1 MLGAKDVAVEAAD
14 PLLPARRDVEAA
26 VGVPNVRGDFLPVE
40 LQIFADQIGAIRSR
54 RSDLEFAMNRLRP
67 RLA

>member
-40 LQIFADQIGAIRSR
+40 LQIFADQIGG
-54 RSDLEFAMNRLRP
+54 DP
-67 RLA
+67 